1 MPTRAGMTHESKV
14 VARSISR
21 GRVAARCPWGWW
33 GGKYKPPKWWY
44 WDWDLEGGRTRTVWS
59 PRGEGYGKSEAAEM
73 WGGVC
78 VMGYPTGQWIGG
90 A

>member
-1 MPTRAGMTHESKV
+1 MTHESKV

-44 WDWDLEGGRTRTVWS
+44 WDWDLEKGGRGAHPYSVE
-59 PRGEGYGKSEAAEM
+59 PA
-73 WGGVC
+73 WGGL
-78 VMGYPTGQWIGG
+78 WEK
-90 A
+90 